1 MKPGDLKV
9 VHVVD
14 TASRLAGGMFESVKG
29 LARAMLIDGEQVS
42 VIAGL
47 DQWSDT
53 DRATWAPVPLIE
65 VPVAGFGDKILAR
78 SMIAALDATAPDLVH
93 LHGVWGVGAR
103 ATASWARRTGRPVVI
118 APRGMLDPWA
128 WQRSRTKKRVSAWLW
143 EDRLL
148 RRARLFH
155 ALNVSEAEA
164 IGAYSFGPPVSVIPN
179 GVSLPETQADRAAR
193 DGKRTLLFVG
203 RLHPKKGLAELIAA
217 WALLPS
223 AIRAEWRLAIA
234 GWDEIGLLA
243 ALETQVRDLGLDDEI
258 SFVGQVFGADK
269 DAAFRAAA
277 AFILP
282 SYSEG
287 LPMTVLEAWSYGLP
301 VLMTSACNLPK
312 GFTAGAAF
320 EIATDPATMAVAMA
334 DVLNDEARL
343 ADAGAR
349 GRALVETDH
358 GWTAIGR
365 ATMAAYRGIV

>member
-1 MKPGDLKV
+1 MKPGGLKV

-29 LARAMLIDGEQVS
+29 LARAMLFDGEQVS

-47 DQWSDT
+47 DQWSDI
-53 DRATWAPVPLIE
+53 DRATWAPVPLID

-78 SMIAALDATAPDLVH
+78 SMIAALDAATPDLVH
-93 LHGVWGVGAR
+93 LHGIWGVGAR
-103 ATASWARRTGRPVVI
+103 ATANWARRTGRPVVI

-128 WQRSRTKKRVSAWLW
+128 WQRSRAKKRVSAWLW

-148 RRARLFH
+148 RSARLFH
-155 ALNVSEAEA
+155 ALNVPEAEA
-164 IGAYSFGPPVSVIPN
+164 ITAYSFGPPVSVIPN
-179 GVSLPETQADRAAR
+179 GVSLPEMQGDRAAR

-217 WALLPS
+217 WALLPP
-223 AIRAEWRLAIA
+223 AIRAAWRLAIA

-243 ALETQVRDLGLDDEI
+243 ALETQVRALGLSDEI
-258 SFVGQVFGADK
+258 AFVGQVFGADK

-301 VLMTSACNLPK
+301 VLMTPACNLPK

-320 EIATDPATMAVAMA
+320 EVATDPATMAAAMA

-349 GRALVETDH
+349 GRALVEADH

-365 ATMAAYRGIV
+365 ATMAAYRAIV

>member
-1 MKPGDLKV
+1 VKI

-29 LARAMLIDGEQVS
+29 LARAMLVDGEQVS

-47 DQWSDT
+47 DQWSQT

-78 SMIAALDATAPDLVH
+78 SMIAALDAANPDVVH
-93 LHGVWGVGAR
+93 LHGIWGVGAR
-103 ATASWARRTGRPVVI
+103 ATAAWTRRTGRPVVI

-128 WQRSRTKKRVSAWLW
+128 WRRSRMKKRVSAWLW

-148 RRARLFH
+148 RDARLFH
-155 ALNVSEAEA
+155 ALNVPEAEA
-164 IGAYSFGPPVSVIPN
+164 IARYGFGPPVAVIPN
-179 GVSLPETQADRAAR
+179 GVSLPEMRADRVVG

-203 RLHPKKGLAELIAA
+203 RLHPKKGLTELVAA

-223 AIRAEWRLAIA
+223 ATRATWRLAIA

-243 ALETQVRDLGLDDEI
+243 ALEAQVETLGLGGEI
-258 SFVGQVFGADK
+258 AFVGQVFGADK
-269 DAAFRAAA
+269 DAAFRDAA

-301 VLMTSACNLPK
+301 VLMTAACNLPK

-320 EIATDPATMAVAMA
+320 EIATDPAAMAAAMA
-334 DVLNDEARL
+334 DVLGDETRL
-343 ADAGAR
+343 AAAGKH
-349 GRALVETDH
+349 GHVLVEADH

-365 ATMAAYRGIV
+365 AMTAAYREFV

>member
-1 MKPGDLKV
+1 MTSGDMKI

-29 LARAMLIDGEQVS
+29 LARAMLMDGERVS

-47 DQWSDT
+47 DQWSET
-53 DRATWAPVPLIE
+53 DRATWVPVPLTE

-78 SMIAALDATAPDLVH
+78 SMIAALDAAAPDLVH
-93 LHGVWGVGAR
+93 LHGIWGVGAR
-103 ATASWARRTGRPVVI
+103 ATAHWARRTGRPVVI

-128 WQRSRTKKRVSAWLW
+128 WRRSRAKKRVSAWLW

-148 RRARLFH
+148 RGARLFH
-155 ALNVSEAEA
+155 ALNLPEAEA
-164 IGAYSFGPPVSVIPN
+164 IAAYSFGPPVTVIPN
-179 GVSLPETQADRAAR
+179 GVALPESLADRTAR
-193 DGKRTLLFVG
+193 ADKRTLLFVG
-203 RLHPKKGLAELIAA
+203 RLHPKKGLTELIAA
-217 WALLPS
+217 WALLP
-223 AIRAEWRLAIA
+223 AAVRAAWRLSIA

-243 ALETQVRDLGLDDEI
+243 ALEDQVRNLGLGDEI
-258 SFVGQVFGADK
+258 EFAGQVFGADK

-312 GFTAGAAF
+312 GFAAGAAF
-320 EIATDPATMAVAMA
+320 EISTDPAAMA
-334 DVLNDEARL
+334 TAMATVLGDEARL

-349 GRALVETDH
+349 GRALVEADH

-365 ATMAAYRGIV
+365 ATMAAYRDIV

>member
-1 MKPGDLKV
+1 VKPGSLKV

-29 LARAMLIDGEQVS
+29 LARAMLVDGEQVS

-47 DQWSDT
+47 DQWSET
-53 DRATWAPVPLIE
+53 DRATWAPLPLIE
-65 VPVAGFGDKILAR
+65 VPVAGFGDNILAR
-78 SMIAALDATAPDLVH
+78 AMIAALDVASADLVH
-93 LHGVWGVGAR
+93 LHGIWGVGAR

-118 APRGMLDPWA
+118 SPRGMLDPWA
-128 WQRSRTKKRVSAWLW
+128 WRRSRAKKRVSAWLW

-148 RRARLFH
+148 RSARLFH
-155 ALNVSEAEA
+155 ALNVAEAEA
-164 IGAYSFGPPVSVIPN
+164 IGAYAFGPPVSIIPN
-179 GVSLPETQADRAAR
+179 GVSLPETRADRAAR

-217 WALLPS
+217 WGLLPP

-243 ALETQVRDLGLDDEI
+243 ALEAQVRTLGLSDEVE
-258 SFVGQVFGADK
+258 FVGQVFGADK

-301 VLMTSACNLPK
+301 VLMTPACNLPK

-320 EIATDPATMAVAMA
+320 EIATDPAAMA
-334 DVLNDEARL
+334 TAMGAVLGDEVRL
-343 ADAGAR
+343 ADAGGR
-349 GRALVETDH
+349 GRVLVEADH

-365 ATMAAYRGIV
+365 AMTTAYRALV